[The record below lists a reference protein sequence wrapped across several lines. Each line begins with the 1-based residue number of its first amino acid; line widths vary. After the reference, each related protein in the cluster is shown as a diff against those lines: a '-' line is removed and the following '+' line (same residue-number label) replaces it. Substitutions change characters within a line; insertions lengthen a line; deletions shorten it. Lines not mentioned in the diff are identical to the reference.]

1 MKDSQ
6 NLDLKQNLEMAMSDL
21 KSGQR
26 RIVNDVY
33 DNHYISYIEAQQKQ
47 VYWPKM
53 KIQDHLSVIERELLD
68 KSTVANPFHKKA
80 KSISN
85 QKPDMNY
92 TTLGNAKDMPMGKV
106 RL

>member
-33 DNHYISYIEAQQKQ
+33 DNHYISYIEAQQK
-47 VYWPKM
+47 
-53 KIQDHLSVIERELLD
+53 
-68 KSTVANPFHKKA
+68 
-80 KSISN
+80 
-85 QKPDMNY
+85 
-92 TTLGNAKDMPMGKV
+92 
-106 RL
+106 